1 MTYQKLFLLAKSKG
15 FDNIQVTKKT
25 KKENSI
31 YLINTKIEDYT
42 DCEKI
47 TYTVKAEK
55 NGKTEQVYTEYLDET
70 IIDLLLEKI
79 EETDSKYEDAYLEVK
94 KNNTI
99 DEKIN
104 LNITKEIELLR
115 DLNSLTKE
123 YENVQSLETAYS
135 DIYTKTRI
143 VNNKGVDIAT
153 SSRNYELYVE
163 ASAKENDKIAT
174 YSESTLVSEN
184 KDIDF
189 KRIIENALKLSTL
202 GTKKKRLENK
212 KYNIVLNNKVSSF
225 ILNEL
230 QKMLSAEAVHQ
241 KKTCLENKKGEK
253 LFSDKLTIVEEP
265 LNKNYPGYTIFDK
278 EGTNTINK
286 TLIEKGTIKNY
297 LYDIKE
303 AIIDKVESTGNKYN
317 GIGTRNMFITP
328 GTKTL
333 EELFIEM
340 KDGIYIT
347 NYLGSMG
354 ASINISSGHISF
366 QVFGYIVENGKLVSG
381 FEPAVITTS
390 LFELF
395 SNIEEIGKDL
405 KFSSRAAAA
414 PSLYIKE
421 ISISGE

>member
-1 MTYQKLFLLAKSKG
+1 MNEKSVKFEIREGEVSVYGYPQLEGRKG
-15 FDNIQVTKKT
+15 FLVGDGMAFFFG
-25 KKENSI
+25 E
-31 YLINTKIEDYT
+31 
-42 DCEKI
+42 
-47 TYTVKAEK
+47 
-55 NGKTEQVYTEYLDET
+55 GW
-70 IIDLLLEKI
+70 
-79 EETDSKYEDAYLEVK
+79 
-94 KNNTI
+94 
-99 DEKIN
+99 
-104 LNITKEIELLR
+104 
-115 DLNSLTKE
+115 
-123 YENVQSLETAYS
+123 
-135 DIYTKTRI
+135 
-143 VNNKGVDIAT
+143 
-153 SSRNYELYVE
+153 RNYELYVE

-174 YSESTLVSEN
+174 YSESTLVSDN

-212 KYNIVLNNKVSSF
+212 KYNIILNDKVSSF